1 MKKRGIEVLF
11 SQNEKDSI
19 FTDFSQ
25 AKKYLLDG
33 FLVKVRLAEL
43 TRVFKPEEN
52 FWIWRTSQNN
62 DRRKI
67 NLCTNL

>member
-19 FTDFSQ
+19 FTDFFQ

-43 TRVFKPEEN
+43 TRVFKPEEISE
-52 FWIWRTSQNN
+52 FE
-62 DRRKI
+62 DLHKI
-67 NLCTNL
+67 MTGGK